1 MMDHRIVSHEEWLKS
16 RKELLAKEK
25 EFTHARDALSAARRE
40 LPWEKVEKDYVFAGP
55 SGQETLAD
63 LFAGKS
69 QLIIYHFMFH
79 PDWDEGCK
87 SCSWWT
93 DNFNGIDVHLKH
105 RDIAFLAVSRAPSTK
120 LEAYKK
126 RMGWSFKW
134 MSSFGSEFN
143 FDYGVSF
150 TPEQIANGATINYG
164 AKNHF
169 GEEIV
174 GVSVFAKGDDGAI
187 YHTYSTYS
195 RGVDI
200 LNGAYNYID
209 LTPEGRDE
217 GGRTQYWVRRHDQ
230 YED

>member
-1 MMDHRIVSHEEWLKS
+1 MKTVSHSEWLQA
-16 RKELLAKEK
+16 RKALLAKEK
-25 EFTHARDALSAARRE
+25 EFTRARDALSAARRE
-40 LPWEKVEKDYVFAGP
+40 MPWERVEKNYVFDGP
-55 SGQETLAD
+55 GGKQTLSE

-79 PDWDEGCK
+79 PDWAEGCK
-87 SCSWWT
+87 SCSFWA
-93 DNFNGIDVHLKH
+93 DNFNGIDIHLAH
-105 RDIAFLAVSRAPSTK
+105 RDIAFAAISRAPIAK

-134 MSSFGSEFN
+134 LSSFNNDFN

-150 TPEQIANGATINYG
+150 TKDQVAGGATINYG
-164 AKNHF
+164 APNKF

-174 GVSVFAKGDDGAI
+174 GVSVFAKGEDGAI

-209 LTPEGRDE
+209 LTPKGRDE
-217 GGRTQYWVRRHDQ
+217 GGKTQFWVRRHDQ

>member
-1 MMDHRIVSHEEWLKS
+1 MEHRVVSHEEWLKS
-16 RKELLAKEK
+16 RKELLAREK
-25 EFTHARDALSAARRE
+25 EFTRARDALSVARRE
-40 LPWEKVEKDYVFAGP
+40 LPWEKVEKDYVFTGP
-55 SGQETLAD
+55 KGQETLAD

-87 SCSWWT
+87 SCSWWA

-105 RDIAFLAVSRAPSTK
+105 RDISFLAVSRAPTAK

-126 RMGWSFKW
+126 RMVCSFKW
-134 MSSFGSEFN
+134 LSSFGSDFN

-150 TPEQIANGATINYG
+150 TPEQIASGATINYG

-174 GVSVFAKGDDGAI
+174 GVSVFYKDSSGAI
-187 YHTYSTYS
+187 YHTFSTYS

-209 LTPEGRDE
+209 LTPKGRDE

>member
-1 MMDHRIVSHEEWLKS
+1 MAHSVVSHEEWLEA
-16 RKELLAKEK
+16 RKALLAKEK
-25 EFTHARDALSAARRE
+25 EFTKARDALSAARRE
-40 LPWEKVEKDYVFAGP
+40 MPWEKVEKDYVFSGP
-55 SGQETLAD
+55 NGQESLAD

-69 QLIIYHFMFH
+69 QLVVYHFMFH

-87 SCSWWT
+87 SCSFWA
-93 DNFNGIDVHLKH
+93 DSFNGIDVHLRH
-105 RDIAFLAVSRAPSTK
+105 RDIAFLAVSRAPTAK

-134 MSSFGSEFN
+134 MSSFGSDFN

-174 GVSVFAKGDDGAI
+174 GASVFAKDGGGAI

-209 LTPEGRDE
+209 LTPKGRDE
-217 GGRTQYWVRRHDQ
+217 GGRTQFWVRRHDQ